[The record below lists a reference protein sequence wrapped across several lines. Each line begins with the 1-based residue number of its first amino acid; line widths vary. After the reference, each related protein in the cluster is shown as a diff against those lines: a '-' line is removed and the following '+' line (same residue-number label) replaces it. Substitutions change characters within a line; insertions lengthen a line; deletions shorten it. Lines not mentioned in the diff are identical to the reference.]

1 MFLTFWLDSCPSL
14 PIYLKAELLISY
26 TDEAEA
32 ELPSRWHH
40 VFNKITKEG
49 QRMLLGDMIKG
60 NARKHPDKTA
70 LALAGT
76 RYTYS
81 QFNNRINQLANALL
95 DQGIKKG
102 DGVAV
107 LADTCLQYIEIFFAT
122 AKCGM
127 VCVPVNNMLDNDG
140 ISYIINNSEAVAL
153 AFGEKYSATVNSISS
168 GLDTV
173 RNLIVIGEAPGTV
186 GYEDLTSR
194 YPADEPKVA
203 VDEDDLAWLLYT
215 SGTTGLPKGVM
226 LSHKNL
232 IANTVNTIMSNFP
245 VSCNDIHL
253 NLLPM
258 FHSGMLCHMNCLFYI
273 GGTNMFLERFD
284 PELFYRTVDQERV
297 TTSALVANMIVPLIE
312 YPDIDKY
319 DISGLRMVVSAG
331 APMSPELLKRANN
344 IFGDIF
350 MDVFALTEASPM
362 LTGPPLFE
370 GPWEKV
376 KRPGSAGKEMLNI
389 EVKVVNENGSE
400 AAPGEIGE
408 IVARGDNIMIGYWK
422 MPEETARVLRDGYL
436 HTGDLASK
444 DRDGYFHITGRKKDM
459 IISGGNTI
467 YATEVEDTIY
477 SHPSVSEVAV
487 IGVPDK
493 ALGELVKAVVVLK
506 KDEETTAEEI
516 IKLCQE
522 KLGSY
527 KVPKSVVFTD
537 SLPKTP
543 TAKVLKN
550 VLKEKYG

>member
-1 MFLTFWLDSCPSL
+1 
-14 PIYLKAELLISY
+14 
-26 TDEAEA
+26 
-32 ELPSRWHH
+32 
-40 VFNKITKEG
+40 
-49 QRMLLGDMIKG
+49 MLLGDMIKG
-60 NARKHPDKTA
+60 NVRKHRDKTA
-70 LALAGT
+70 VVLTGT

-81 QFNNRINQLANALL
+81 QFNSRINQLANTLL
-95 DQGIKKG
+95 DKGIRKG
-102 DGVAV
+102 DRIAV
-107 LADTCLQYIEIFFAT
+107 LADSCLEYIEIFFAT

-127 VCVPVNNMLDNDG
+127 VCVPVNHMLDKNG
-140 ISYIINNSEAVAL
+140 VTYIINNSEAVAL
-153 AFGEKYSATVNSISS
+153 VFGEKYQETVNSIYEK
-168 GLDTV
+168 LDTI
-173 RNLIVIGEAPGTV
+173 RSLMVIGKAPGV
-186 GYEDLTSR
+186 ASYESLISR
-194 YPADEPKVA
+194 YPADEPRVA
-203 VDEDDLAWLLYT
+203 IDEDDLAWLLYT

-245 VSCNDIHL
+245 ISCNDIHL

-273 GGTNMFLERFD
+273 GGTNIFLERFD
-284 PELFYRTVDQERV
+284 PELFYKTVDQEKV
-297 TTSALVANMIVPLIE
+297 TTSALVANMVVPLIE

-319 DISGLRMVVSAG
+319 DISNLRMIVSAG
-331 APMSPELLKRANN
+331 APMSPELLKRAND

-350 MDVFALTEASPM
+350 MDVFALTEAAPM

-370 GPWEKV
+370 GPWERV

-400 AAPGEIGE
+400 AAPGEVGE
-408 IVARGDNIMIGYWK
+408 IVARGDNIMMGYWK

-436 HTGDLASK
+436 HTGDLASRDK
-444 DRDGYFHITGRKKDM
+444 DGYFYITGRKKDM
-459 IISGGNTI
+459 IVSGGNTI
-467 YATEVEDTIY
+467 YATEVEDAIY

-487 IGVPDK
+487 IGIPDE

-506 KDEETTAEEI
+506 KGQKTAEEEI
-516 IKLCQE
+516 IKLCRD
-522 KLGSY
+522 KLDSY

-543 TAKVLKN
+543 TAKILKN